1 MAWLLILH
9 LVFPVMEARRRED
22 LVVAAF
28 AVAADSVL
36 GRSFAS
42 LGSLFM

>member
-28 AVAADSVL
+28 AADSVL